1 MGRKAVLTAE
11 ERKQHRRASARKWY
25 QAHKAKNAAGKPRKS
40 AKHAVKPR
48 KAAKTAKKTAKPRKA
63 SNRLLGKLGK
73 LIKRREDLKASL
85 LTVADEIKACKAQI
99 KAAK

>member
-11 ERKQHRRASARKWY
+11 ERKQHRQASARKWY

-48 KAAKTAKKTAKPRKA
+48 KAAKTAKPRKA
-63 SNRLLGKLGK
+63 SNRLLNKLGK